1 MTSRKQTSN
10 DQRHQVL
17 DRMLR
22 DRQTEIRNRLRSLR
36 DLMPARE
43 TEVRDAEEISM
54 EDFVRDM
61 DVALIVMESE
71 TLRRIDEALARLEEG
86 SYGICASCEETIAE
100 ARLQALPFA
109 TLCRDCQEREEEE
122 DGGVSR
128 PGSRRPA
135 FEDPS
140 KQDQAAARQRSAW
153 TADASIQRTLRIAR
167 SRA

>member
-1 MTSRKQTSN
+1 MTSRRQTSD

-109 TLCRDCQEREEEE
+109 TLCRDCQEREEE
-122 DGGVSR
+122 DGAVSR
-128 PGSRRPA
+128 PGSRRPV
-135 FEDPS
+135 FEEPS

-153 TADASIQRTLRIAR
+153 TNDASIQRTLRIAR

>member
-1 MTSRKQTSN
+1 MSRRQTSE
-10 DQRHQVL
+10 DRRHEVL

-36 DLMPARE
+36 ELMPSRE

-86 SYGICASCEETIAE
+86 AYGICASCEETIAE
-100 ARLQALPFA
+100 ARLKALPFA
-109 TLCRDCQEREEEE
+109 TLCRDCQEREEEAGE
-122 DGGVSR
+122 THAGA
-128 PGSRRPA
+128 RRPA
-135 FEDPS
+135 FEEPS
-140 KQDQAAARQRSAW
+140 KQDQAAARQRGAL
-153 TADASIQRTLRIAR
+153 ADVSLQRTLRIAR